1 MTKSAFELL
10 SYQRS
15 ENDTANDE
23 DKSTKEK
30 IMEVLKIFVSY
41 LSWLPLILTSLL
53 YKVWSIN
60 LYMRFFGWASFGMFI
75 GIFLLNIVCS
85 LLVPAITNSRM
96 RLKYPKKNTPE
107 GSDKTLLE
115 KIYLSYANLFVI
127 TRPLDSFSSTSMNA
141 ALLIQPVQC
150 LVNIIFIPVYLS
162 FSDVRGEGSHSTLSG
177 FQIMQI
183 DQAVVILILTLVNII
198 LCFTNLSCKISCAV
212 CPSRGSEFRQA
223 QISNQNKN
231 QEPVN
236 FTSVELDERGGDC
249 MGW

>member
-1 MTKSAFELL
+1 MTKYDDLAE
-10 SYQRS
+10 
-15 ENDTANDE
+15 TDE
-23 DKSTKEK
+23 DS
-30 IMEVLKIFVSY
+30 VY
-41 LSWLPLILTSLL
+41 LMSILL
-53 YKVWSIN
+53 
-60 LYMRFFGWASFGMFI
+60 FFGAFFISITLKQFRNTGYLPTAIRNFLSDFAVII
-75 GIFLLNIVCS
+75 GIFLMNIVCS

-115 KIYLSYANLFVI
+115 KIYLSYANMFVI
-127 TRPLDSFSSTSMNA
+127 TRPLDTFSSTSMNA

-162 FSDVRGEGSHSTLSG
+162 FSDVRGDGSHSTLSG

-198 LCFTNLSCKISCAV
+198 LCFTNISCKISCAV

-236 FTSVELDERGGDC
+236 FTSVELDERGAVIVWDGNC
-249 MGW
+249 QAQV